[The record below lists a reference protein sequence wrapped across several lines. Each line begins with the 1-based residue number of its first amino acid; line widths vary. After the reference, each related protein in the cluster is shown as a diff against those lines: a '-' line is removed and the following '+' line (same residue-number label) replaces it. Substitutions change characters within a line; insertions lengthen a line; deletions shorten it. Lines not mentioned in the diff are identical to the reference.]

1 MFTAL
6 GSHSVAH
13 RPVFKGTL
21 WHCEKCGSFISLH
34 SAEAVEDL
42 PCPVCSDE
50 MMVFCTSF
58 DSGFEG
64 MIAEA

>member
-1 MFTAL
+1 MFTEPGVHTAT
-6 GSHSVAH
+6 H
-13 RPVFKGTL
+13 RPLFRGTF

-58 DSGFEG
+58 DSGFELT
-64 MIAEA
+64 IAQA